1 MADEDDDLALFAGED
16 EGPPAGPAW
25 KILIVDD
32 EPQVH
37 MVTRLALRGL
47 RFQDREL
54 AFIDV
59 HSGTEARALL
69 PQHADIALVL
79 LDVVMETDDA
89 GLQLVRHIR
98 DELGY
103 RALRIVLRTGQAGQ
117 APERQVVLDY
127 DIDDYKEKTEL
138 TAAKLTTCVVAAL
151 RAYQAIDTVSRMNS
165 ELERLVAER
174 TAALQESL
182 ASLQQ
187 GERAGRRL
195 QFALLPPR
203 QQSLGGARFSHLLL
217 PSEFLSGD
225 FVDYLD
231 GGNGRVLF
239 YLADVAGHGV
249 ASAFVTVWVKRFFGT
264 AVERARHDGSAL
276 DPAALLAQLNAE
288 LLREGV
294 ARHIAVFLGVL
305 DTDAGTLCYA
315 SAGAFPPAM
324 LYDGEGCVALDQPGP
339 PLGLLDEP
347 AYSNLALALPPRYRL
362 LLVSDG
368 ALEVLPGSQAER
380 LAALGAVPGW
390 RIDHADA
397 VAVALGCSAERP
409 LPDDLAVLL
418 ICHEETP

>member
-1 MADEDDDLALFAGED
+1 MADEDDDLALFADGED
-16 EGPPAGPAW
+16 GMPTAAPW

-37 MVTRLALRGL
+37 DVTRLALRGL
-47 RFQDREL
+47 QFRGRALQFLD
-54 AFIDV
+54 A
-59 HSGTEARALL
+59 HSAAEARGLL
-69 PQHADIALVL
+69 ARHPDLALVL

-98 DELGY
+98 ERLGY

-138 TAAKLTTCVVAAL
+138 TSAKLTTCVVAAL
-151 RAYQAIDTVSRMNS
+151 RAFEAIDTVSRMNA

-174 TAALQESL
+174 TAALQRSL
-182 ASLQQ
+182 ASLEQ

-203 QQSLGGARFSHLLL
+203 QLRFGRLQVSHLLL

-225 FVDYLD
+225 FVDVLD
-231 GGNGRVLF
+231 LADGRVLF

-249 ASAFVTVWVKRFFGT
+249 ASAFVTVWVKRFFGA
-264 AVERARHDGSAL
+264 AVEHARQGGPAL
-276 DPAALLAQLNAE
+276 ADPAALLGQLNAE
-288 LLREGV
+288 LLRDGL
-294 ARHIAVFLGVL
+294 ARHVALFLGVL
-305 DTDAGTLCYA
+305 DTREQTLCYA
-315 SAGAFPPAM
+315 SAGAFPPP
-324 LYDGEGCVALDQPGP
+324 LLFDGRTRTALDQPGT
-339 PLGLLDEP
+339 PLGLLEEA
-347 AYSNLALALPPRYRL
+347 AYASLRITLPPRYRL

-368 ALEVLPGSQAER
+368 ALEVLEGSQAER
-380 LAALGAVPGW
+380 LARLASLLDAG
-390 RIDHADA
+390 IDHADA
-397 VAVALGCSAERP
+397 LAVALGCSAETP

-418 ICHEETP
+418 LGYDGA

>member
-1 MADEDDDLALFAGED
+1 MAQTDDDLALFAVED
-16 EGPPAGPAW
+16 ERPPAGPPW
-25 KILIVDD
+25 KVLIVDD

-37 MVTRLALRGL
+37 MVTRLALHGL
-47 RFQDREL
+47 RFQEREL
-54 AFIDV
+54 QFIDA
-59 HSGTEARALL
+59 HSGAEARDLL
-69 PQHADIALVL
+69 PQHPDIALLL

-98 DELGY
+98 DERGY

-151 RAYQAIDTVSRMNS
+151 RAYQAIDTVSRMNT

-195 QFALLPPR
+195 QFSLLPPR
-203 QQSLGGARFSHLLL
+203 QQVLGGVRFSHLLL

-231 GGNGRVLF
+231 LGGGRVLF

-249 ASAFVTVWVKRFFGT
+249 ASAFVTVWVKRYF
-264 AVERARHDGSAL
+264 GSAAERL
-276 DPAALLAQLNAE
+276 RSGGEAADPAALLGALNAE

-294 ARHIAVFLGVL
+294 ARHIALFLGVL
-305 DTDAGTLCYA
+305 DTHAGTLRYA
-315 SAGAFPPAM
+315 SAGAFPPA
-324 LYDGEGCVALDQPGP
+324 LLFDGERCTALDQPGA
-339 PLGLLDEP
+339 PLGLLDAP
-347 AYSNLALALPPRYRL
+347 TYDNLALTLPARFRL

-368 ALEVLPGSQAER
+368 ALEVLPGSQSER
-380 LAALGAVPGW
+380 LAALRALLDA

-418 ICHEETP
+418 LCREPAP